1 MHGLL
6 RSHRCRR
13 RPGDHSPQ
21 RDSPMCAS
29 STMDDAR
36 LDSETRTMTEP
47 TLTCPTCRTQ
57 IKLTESLAAPLIEVT
72 RKRFEAQLARKEA
85 EVASREAAIRDQQ
98 AQIAVARET
107 IEGQVAAKVDEERG
121 RIAAAEAQKA
131 KRLVAIDVDAKV
143 KEIAE
148 LNDVLRQRDARLA
161 EAQQAQAD
169 LIKKQRELD
178 DAADRSHP
186 QAF

>member
-1 MHGLL
+1 
-6 RSHRCRR
+6 
-13 RPGDHSPQ
+13 
-21 RDSPMCAS
+21 
-29 STMDDAR
+29 
-36 LDSETRTMTEP
+36 MTEP

-85 EVASREAAIRDQQ
+85 EVAGREAAIRDQQ
-98 AQIAVARET
+98 AQITAAREA
-107 IEGQVAAKVDEERG
+107 IDAQVAAKVDEERG

-143 KEIAE
+143 KEIAD
-148 LNDVLRQRDARLA
+148 LNDVLRQRDAKLA

-178 DAADRSHP
+178 DAKREMDLTIQKQVQVTPAT
-186 QAF
+186 AFEGRTARGNLGWWWLRVRGRHGP